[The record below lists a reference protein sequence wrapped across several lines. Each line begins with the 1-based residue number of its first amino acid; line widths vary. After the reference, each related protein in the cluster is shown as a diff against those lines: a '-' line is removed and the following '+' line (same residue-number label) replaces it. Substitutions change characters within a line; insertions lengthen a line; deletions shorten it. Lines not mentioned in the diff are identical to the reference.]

1 MNPNAARQLAV
12 EIDQLKLQDSLDVKS
27 LIGQVQ
33 CSVSISM
40 KIAELRPGMR
50 RVDITA
56 KVLDLS
62 APRDVTTRTGE
73 QSRVATATVTDD
85 SGSVKLTLWNEQI
98 DQVAADN
105 NVVIENGYVT
115 SFRGET
121 QLNVG
126 RYGKLTVQK

>member
-1 MNPNAARQLAV
+1 
-12 EIDQLKLQDSLDVKS
+12 
-27 LIGQVQ
+27 
-33 CSVSISM
+33 M
-40 KIAELRPGMR
+40 KIIELKPGMR

-56 KVLDLS
+56 KVLELS

-73 QSRVATATVTDD
+73 QSRVATATVSDD

-98 DQVAADN
+98 EQVSVDS

>member
-1 MNPNAARQLAV
+1 
-12 EIDQLKLQDSLDVKS
+12 
-27 LIGQVQ
+27 
-33 CSVSISM
+33 M
-40 KIAELRPGMR
+40 KISELKPGMR

-56 KVLDLS
+56 KLLDIS
-62 APRDVTTRTGE
+62 EAREVTTRAGE

-98 DQVAADN
+98 DQVKVNASIT
-105 NVVIENGYVT
+105 IENGYVT

-126 RYGKLTVQK
+126 RYGKLTVQ